1 MKCFCF
7 DLDGTLYRGDEP
19 AEYAA
24 ELVSLLQ
31 KRNIPYAAVT
41 NCPMRAPEET
51 AARLEKMGIPMPAER
66 VISSGMTA
74 ARVLA
79 ERGEKSVYVV
89 GSPAL
94 KKECESR
101 GLLVSQSAS
110 AVLIGFDK
118 GITYEDMNTACKLAM
133 DGARLYCTNT
143 DPVIPQGGRL
153 IPHTGAIAAMAEYAV
168 KKRCI
173 YIGKPEKYMM
183 QDCMRIFA
191 AQGAHAEKSEIY
203 VVGDRADTDMAFA
216 RNCGVTGC
224 MVLTGTG
231 TRKEALD
238 AGIPG
243 EYIFQNLARLK
254 ERLLED

>member
-66 VISSGMTA
+66 VMSSGMTA

-118 GITYEDMNTACKLAM
+118 GITYEDMDTACRLAM

-153 IPHTGAIAAMAEYAV
+153 IPHTGAIAAFAEYAV

-183 QDCMRIFA
+183 
-191 AQGAHAEKSEIY
+191 
-203 VVGDRADTDMAFA
+203 
-216 RNCGVTGC
+216 
-224 MVLTGTG
+224 
-231 TRKEALD
+231 
-238 AGIPG
+238 
-243 EYIFQNLARLK
+243 
-254 ERLLED
+254 

>member
-94 KKECESR
+94 KKS
-101 GLLVSQSAS
+101 VK
-110 AVLIGFDK
+110 AV
-118 GITYEDMNTACKLAM
+118 
-133 DGARLYCTNT
+133 
-143 DPVIPQGGRL
+143 
-153 IPHTGAIAAMAEYAV
+153 
-168 KKRCI
+168 
-173 YIGKPEKYMM
+173 
-183 QDCMRIFA
+183 
-191 AQGAHAEKSEIY
+191 
-203 VVGDRADTDMAFA
+203 
-216 RNCGVTGC
+216 GC
-224 MVLTGTG
+224 L
-231 TRKEALD
+231 
-238 AGIPG
+238 
-243 EYIFQNLARLK
+243 FLK
-254 ERLLED
+254 APPPCL

>member
-1 MKCFCF
+1 M
-7 DLDGTLYRGDEP
+7 
-19 AEYAA
+19 
-24 ELVSLLQ
+24 
-31 KRNIPYAAVT
+31 
-41 NCPMRAPEET
+41 
-51 AARLEKMGIPMPAER
+51 
-66 VISSGMTA
+66 
-74 ARVLA
+74 
-79 ERGEKSVYVV
+79 YVV

-118 GITYEDMNTACKLAM
+118 GITYEDMNKACGLAA

-153 IPHTGAIAAMAEYAV
+153 IPHTGAIAAFAEYAV

-216 RNCGVTGC
+216 RNCGVNGC

-231 TRKEALD
+231 TRKEAMD
-238 AGIPG
+238 AGIPQ